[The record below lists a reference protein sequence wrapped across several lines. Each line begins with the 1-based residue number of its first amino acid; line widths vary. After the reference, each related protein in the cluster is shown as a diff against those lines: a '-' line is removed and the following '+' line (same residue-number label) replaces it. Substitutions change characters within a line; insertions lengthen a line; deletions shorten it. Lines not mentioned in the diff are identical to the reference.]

1 MNNYNKKW
9 FLLIILSVIW
19 GSSFILIKKGLD
31 QLSPIQLGSLRIIF
45 TSIVIILFSYK
56 SLIKIKKEK
65 WKWIA
70 ITAYVGTFFPVYLV
84 GFGQSEIDS
93 GLASILTTLTPI
105 STLVIGIFF
114 FNLFFTKKQ
123 IVGLSVGLI
132 GTFLLLYEGSLNSE
146 VNIFFAVFIVITTI
160 GYGTSVNLIKTYL
173 TDIPPAAVTAGIF
186 LSILPPAI
194 LILIFSDFKSLN
206 FSNQDVINSII
217 YILILSIFSS
227 AIAQTIFNIFVK
239 IASPLFAS
247 AVTYTMPVI
256 AILWAVLDGEELT
269 VKQYFASAVILFG
282 VYLVNQR
289 EKIT

>member
-45 TSIVIILFSYK
+45 TSIVIIVFSYK

-65 WKWIA
+65 WKWIV

-123 IVGLSVGLI
+123 IVGLSIGLI

-160 GYGTSVNLIKTYL
+160 GYGTSVNLIKTHL

-194 LILIFSDFKSLN
+194 LILIFSDFNSLN
-206 FSNQDVINSII
+206 FSSQEVINSIL

>member
-45 TSIVIILFSYK
+45 TSIVIIVFSYK

-65 WKWIA
+65 WKWIV

-105 STLVIGIFF
+105 STLVVGIFF

-123 IVGLSVGLI
+123 IVGLSIGLI

-160 GYGTSVNLIKTYL
+160 GYGTSVNLIKTHL
-173 TDIPPAAVTAGIF
+173 TDIAPAAVTAGIF
-186 LSILPPAI
+186 LSILPLAI
-194 LILIFSDFKSLN
+194 LILIFSDFNSLN
-206 FSNQDVINSII
+206 FSSQDVINSII

-289 EKIT
+289 EKFT

>member
-9 FLLIILSVIW
+9 GLLIVLSIIW

-31 QLSPIQLGSLRIIF
+31 QLSPIHLGSLRIIF
-45 TSIVIILFSYK
+45 TSLVIFVFSYK
-56 SLIKIKKEK
+56 SLITIKKEK
-65 WKWIA
+65 WKWII

-84 GFGQSEIDS
+84 GFGQTELDS

-105 STLVIGIFF
+105 STLVVGIFF

-123 IVGLSVGLI
+123 IIGLSIGLI

-146 VNIFFAVFIVITTI
+146 TNIFFAIFIVITTI
-160 GYGTSVNLIKTYL
+160 GYGASVNLIKTHL
-173 TDIPPAAVTAGIF
+173 TEIPPAAVTAGIF
-186 LSILPPAI
+186 LSILPPAV
-194 LILIFSDFKSLN
+194 LILIFSDFSSLN
-206 FSNQDVINSII
+206 FSNNQVISSIL
-217 YILILSIFSS
+217 YILVLAIFSS
-227 AIAQTIFNIFVK
+227 AIAQTLFNVFVK

-247 AVTYTMPVI
+247 SVTYTMPVV

-269 VKQYFASAVILFG
+269 LIQYFASVIILFG
-282 VYLVNQR
+282 VYLVNQK

>member
-9 FLLIILSVIW
+9 FLLIVLSVIW

-45 TSIVIILFSYK
+45 TSIVIIVFSYK

-65 WKWIA
+65 WKWIV

-123 IVGLSVGLI
+123 IVGLSIGLI

-194 LILIFSDFKSLN
+194 LILIFSDFNSLN
-206 FSNQDVINSII
+206 FSSQDVINSII
-217 YILILSIFSS
+217 YILDIL
-227 AIAQTIFNIFVK
+227 NIRDD
-239 IASPLFAS
+239 
-247 AVTYTMPVI
+247 T
-256 AILWAVLDGEELT
+256 
-269 VKQYFASAVILFG
+269 
-282 VYLVNQR
+282 
-289 EKIT
+289 

>member
-45 TSIVIILFSYK
+45 TSIVIIVFSYK

-65 WKWIA
+65 WKWIV

-105 STLVIGIFF
+105 STLVVGIFF

-123 IVGLSVGLI
+123 IVGLSIGLI

-160 GYGTSVNLIKTYL
+160 GYGASVNLIKTHL
-173 TDIPPAAVTAGIF
+173 TDIAPAAVTAGIF

-194 LILIFSDFKSLN
+194 LILIFSDFNSLN
-206 FSNQDVINSII
+206 FSSQDVINSII